1 MKIQLIRN
9 ATMKITYAGRTIL
22 TDPML
27 APKDAAEPYAGIAR
41 NPTIGLPCRV
51 EDVVGGIDSVVVS
64 HLHLDHFDPA
74 AAEALPKT
82 IPVFCQPGDETRIS
96 GHGFQRVIPIETSH
110 TWQGVTITR
119 TEGEHGSGEI
129 LKATGSV
136 SGFVFQANGEPGV
149 YWVGDSI
156 WCERVANTIEAFRP
170 GITIT
175 HSGGATL
182 PGIEPIIMDESQTLA
197 VVNACPDSI
206 VVAVHMESLDHC
218 PVTREALRKMAD
230 EASIPPSRLMIP
242 EDGESLIFE

>member
-1 MKIQLIRN
+1 MKIQLIRS

-41 NPTIGLPCRV
+41 NPTIGLPFQV
-51 EDVVGGIDSVVVS
+51 EDVVGGIDGVVVS

-82 IPVFCQPGDETRIS
+82 VPVFCQPGDEARIS
-96 GHGFQRVIPIETSH
+96 EQGFQSVTPIQNRH
-110 TWQGVTITR
+110 TWEGITINR

-136 SGFVFQANGEPGV
+136 SGFVLQADGEPSV

-156 WCERVANTIEAFRP
+156 WCERVASAIEAFRP
-170 GITIT
+170 GIIIT
-175 HSGGATL
+175 HSGGAIL

-197 VVNACPDSI
+197 VVNASPNSTI
-206 VVAVHMESLDHC
+206 VAVHMEALDHC
-218 PVTREALRKMAD
+218 PVTREALRRMAE

-242 EDGESLIFE
+242 KDGESMIFE